1 MDKIPA
7 NMATL
12 IQKLSP
18 VKSLLVNDLG
28 NLINTQI
35 KGAKINIK
43 QYKTLGHHPNG
54 KTYN

>member
-7 NMATL
+7 NIATL